1 MAEVAAMKQ
10 ADISRQRAF
19 LWLLINLWLL
29 IRMNSSP
36 WIFSG
41 GNVAK

>member
-1 MAEVAAMKQ
+1 MAEVAVTKQ

-29 IRMNSSP
+29 IKMNGSP
-36 WIFSG
+36 WVFLG
-41 GNVAK
+41 ELAK